1 LISFDKRIFIKERF
15 KGRSPI
21 NLIMPIT
28 KIIGRNTPIKIE
40 QCTLNKFFPELPK
53 PKEHSLVKT
62 LDQINSLS
70 ANKEYTLR
78 MKHDGTIYIKEEY
91 CLDCGKRLVK
101 NGFNERI
108 AILADGLGKHEF
120 QVHRKRCPYCGEIK
134 PDYSKLAPKNG
145 NYHESYKRRA
155 RQHYMD
161 GLMPS
166 QIQRVFRIDFSIK
179 ISLTSI
185 VNWIEMV
192 REPLREM
199 LRTTPVPS
207 SGYWGYDEIH
217 LRINKER
224 MYAIDTVDV
233 VTRFVPVAKISEN
246 MGRNAG
252 RKVLTEGRKNCQ
264 LRINGLV
271 KDCTTNLG
279 GLFRTRSFKHIIQQ
293 NCLTHVK
300 WIVSAHVKAFAGMY
314 KQSTK
319 PVPKEWRWLRDRFYA
334 LINAKHESDAYIQLE
349 IIKYTI
355 ERLKGKRI
363 KELYTALKQLE
374 GWLPKIIAHQRNPF
388 TPTTNNLL
396 ESYHKKYTYYP
407 SFKRSMMTIKGA
419 QRILD
424 YRVFRHNF
432 RRFPEH
438 KEMFKKKFEE
448 FKIILSELPDKRVMG
463 AQHRYFQSEFKKL
476 DKWFGRYQEI
486 WDVYFALKIE

>member
-1 LISFDKRIFIKERF
+1 
-15 KGRSPI
+15 
-21 NLIMPIT
+21 
-28 KIIGRNTPIKIE
+28 
-40 QCTLNKFFPELPK
+40 
-53 PKEHSLVKT
+53 
-62 LDQINSLS
+62 
-70 ANKEYTLR
+70 
-78 MKHDGTIYIKEEY
+78 
-91 CLDCGKRLVK
+91 
-101 NGFNERI
+101 
-108 AILADGLGKHEF
+108 
-120 QVHRKRCPYCGEIK
+120 
-134 PDYSKLAPKNG
+134 
-145 NYHESYKRRA
+145 
-155 RQHYMD
+155 
-161 GLMPS
+161 MPS
-166 QIQRVFRIDFSIK
+166 QIQRVFKIDFNIE

-185 VNWIEMV
+185 VNWIEAV

-246 MGRNAG
+246 MVRDAG

-279 GLFRTRSFKHIIQQ
+279 GLFRTRSFKHILQQ
-293 NCLTHVK
+293 NCLTHIK

-349 IIKYTI
+349 IIKHTI

-363 KELYTALKQLE
+363 KELHTALKQLE

-388 TPTTNNLL
+388 IPTTNNLL

-432 RRFPEH
+432 RRFPVH

>member
-1 LISFDKRIFIKERF
+1 ML
-15 KGRSPI
+15 
-21 NLIMPIT
+21 IT
-28 KIIGRNTPIKIE
+28 KLIGRDAPIKIE
-40 QCTLNKFFPELPK
+40 QCTLNKFFPEIPK
-53 PKEHSLVKT
+53 PKEHGLVRK
-62 LDQINSLS
+62 LDRINGL
-70 ANKEYTLR
+70 NGDEGYTLR
-78 MKHDGTIYIKEEY
+78 MKHDGTIYIKEKY
-91 CLDCGKRLVK
+91 CLDCGRRLVK
-101 NGFNERI
+101 NGYNERI

-120 QVHRKRCPYCGEIK
+120 QIHRKRCPYCGEIK

-155 RQHYMD
+155 RQHYME

-166 QIQRVFRIDFSIK
+166 QIQRVFRIDFSLE

-185 VNWIEMV
+185 VNWIEAV
-192 REPLREM
+192 REPLREL

-233 VTRFVPVAKISEN
+233 VTQFVPVAKISEN

-252 RKVLTEGRKNCQ
+252 REVLMEGRKNCQ

-279 GLFRTRSFKHIIQQ
+279 GLFRTKSFKHIIQQ

-300 WIVSAHVKAFAGMY
+300 WIASAHVKAFAGLN
-314 KQSTK
+314 KQTIK

-334 LINAKHESDAYIQLE
+334 LINSKHESDAYIQLE
-349 IIKYTI
+349 IIKSTI

-363 KELYTALKQLE
+363 KELHTALKQLE
-374 GWLPKIIAHQRNPF
+374 GWLPKIIAHQQNPF
-388 TPTTNNLL
+388 IPTTNNLL
-396 ESYHKKYTYYP
+396 ESFHKKYTYYP

-419 QRILD
+419 QRVLD

-432 RRFPEH
+432 GRFSKH
-438 KEMFKKKFEE
+438 KEMFKTKFEE
-448 FKIILSELPDKRVMG
+448 FKIILTELPDKRVMG
-463 AQHRYFQSEFKKL
+463 AQHRYFQAEFKKL
-476 DKWFGRYQEI
+476 DTWFGRYQEI
-486 WDVYFALKIE
+486 WDEYFTLKKE

>member
-1 LISFDKRIFIKERF
+1 ML
-15 KGRSPI
+15 
-21 NLIMPIT
+21 IT
-28 KIIGRNTPIKIE
+28 KKMGRNAPIKIE

-53 PKEHSLVKT
+53 PKEHSLVKK
-62 LDQINSLS
+62 LDQINNLS
-70 ANKEYTLR
+70 VNEGYTLR
-78 MKHDGTIYIKEEY
+78 MEHDGTISIKEEY
-91 CLDCGKRLVK
+91 CFDCGKRLVK
-101 NGFNERI
+101 NGYNERI

-120 QVHRKRCPYCGEIK
+120 QIHRKRCSYCGEIK
-134 PDYSKLAPKNG
+134 PDYSKLAPKYG
-145 NYHESYKRRA
+145 NYHESYKKRA
-155 RQHYMD
+155 RQHYME

-166 QIQRVFRIDFSIK
+166 QIQRVFRIDFSIE

-185 VNWIEMV
+185 VNWIEEV

-199 LRTTPVPS
+199 LRNTPVPS

-233 VTRFVPVAKISEN
+233 NTRFVPVAKISET

-252 RKVLTEGRKNCQ
+252 REVLMEGRRGKNMW
-264 LRINGLV
+264 INGLV

-279 GLFRTRSFKHIIQQ
+279 GLFRTRSFKHIKQQ

-300 WIVSAHVKAFAGMY
+300 WIVSKHVKAFAGLS
-314 KQSTK
+314 KQSIK
-319 PVPKEWRWLRDRFYA
+319 PVPAKWRWLLKQFYA
-334 LINAKHESDAYIQLE
+334 LIDSKNETDAYVKLE
-349 IIKYTI
+349 VIRNTV
-355 ERLKGKRI
+355 ECLKGKKI
-363 KELYTALKQLE
+363 KELHTALKQLE

-388 TPTTNNLL
+388 IPTTNNLL

-419 QRILD
+419 QRVLD

-432 RRFPEH
+432 GRFPVH
-438 KEMFKKKFEE
+438 KKMFEMKFEE

-463 AQHRYFQSEFKKL
+463 AQHRYFQAEFKKL
-476 DKWFGRYQEI
+476 DRWFGKYQEI
-486 WDVYFALKIE
+486 WGEYFAIQKE